1 MGLIKYRETILYL
14 VFGVLSTI
22 VNIVTYL
29 FATRT
34 LNLGFLLSNWIAWIT
49 AVIFAYITN
58 KFFVFESTKRDIR
71 FIVKEFGAFI
81 SCRIVSGVIEMI
93 IMFVMIN
100 LLLIDDF
107 IVKLV
112 TNVVVMILNFLFSK
126 LFIFK
131 KNITKVME

>member
-71 FIVKEFGAFI
+71 FIVKKFGAFI

-112 TNVVVMILNFLFSK
+112 TNVVVIILNFLFSK

>member
-112 TNVVVMILNFLFSK
+112 TNVVVIILNFLFSK

>member
-112 TNVVVMILNFLFSK
+112 TNVVVIILNFLFSK
-126 LFIFK
+126 LFIFDRLS
-131 KNITKVME
+131 I

>member
-93 IMFVMIN
+93 IMFIMIN

>member
-93 IMFVMIN
+93 IMFIMIN

-126 LFIFK
+126 LFIFDRLS
-131 KNITKVME
+131 I